1 MKHPPR
7 FARSGAFTG
16 EPRAM
21 NRPQF
26 VLGLLAASAAAAAPA
41 RAADAPAVTVDDL
54 VTANRILA
62 HENVVDGFGHV
73 SARTPQDPSR
83 YWLARSMA
91 PALVTAA
98 DIMTYD
104 LDSNPLDANG
114 RTSYAERFIH
124 GAIYKARPDVKA
136 IVHAHT
142 PSVIPFGIS
151 PVRLQPVFHMSAFLG
166 AGVPVFEI
174 RDAGG
179 TATDLLV
186 KTQPLGDALARTLG
200 SANVALMRGHGM
212 VAVASTLPEAVFRA
226 YYTGQDAQ
234 LQADALRLGGS
245 PAYLTPDEARSATQ
259 TQAGLVQRAWELWK
273 RAATGG

>member
-1 MKHPPR
+1 MD
-7 FARSGAFTG
+7 
-16 EPRAM
+16 
-21 NRPQF
+21 RPQF
-26 VLGLLAASAAAAAPA
+26 LLGVLAASLASAAPA
-41 RAADAPAVTVDDL
+41 GAADAPVATRADL
-54 VTANRILA
+54 AAANRILA

-73 SARTPQDPSR
+73 SARVPDAPAT

-91 PALVTAA
+91 PALVTEA
-98 DIMTYD
+98 DILTYD
-104 LDSNPLDANG
+104 LDSKPVSATTAAL
-114 RTSYAERFIH
+114 YAERFIH

-142 PSVIPFGIS
+142 PAVIPFGIS
-151 PVRLQPVFHMSAFLG
+151 PTKLQPVFHMAAFLG

-174 RDAGG
+174 RDTGG

-212 VAVASTLPEAVFRA
+212 VAVGASIPEAVFRA

-234 LQADALRLGGS
+234 LEAEALRLGAN
-245 PAYLTPDEARSATQ
+245 PNYLTADEARAATQ
-259 TQAGLVQRAWELWK
+259 TQAGLIDRAWQLWK
-273 RAATGG
+273 RALAP